1 MGLAQWFLSKLGDDE
16 TRIGDPDQVVEAGL
30 VALAVSQIVVMRLGE
45 EGIDATAQEERHFGR
60 MVRIKPMAR
69 ILVRLGD
76 LDRARPIID
85 EVSDGW

>member
-1 MGLAQWFLSKLGDDE
+1 MGVVKWFLSKLGDND
-16 TRIGDPDQVVEAGL
+16 TVVGDPDRIVEGGL
-30 VALAVSQIVVMRLGE
+30 VALAVSQIVVMRLAE

-76 LDRARPIID
+76 LDRARPIIED
-85 EVSDGW
+85 VSAGW